1 MKPILKIKR
10 ANKTKSFSFG
20 SIFKKKENDVIS
32 KFMKSRKEALSS
44 NDKQNNLNNN
54 FIKTDS
60 NIHKKTMT
68 IMNSGNENRKN
79 ELLLEN
85 ENYINSNSI
94 FNKSKIYSK
103 RINDASKEVMNR
115 YPLAFVEL
123 TDRENRKIFL
133 TESVKSKN
141 RNKNYKIK
149 KKDRS
154 IIKRSEIINN
164 FYTNFMK
171 RKNQREI
178 LQSHLFKEKLY
189 DQFLKY
195 SPNFL
200 KRIILINED
209 KQEQIQLQNE
219 QYLNSIKTENNLRI
233 YNDFKNKIKRRLIEG
248 NISYENE
255 NTNEFI
261 NSIQKYL
268 YKNIMSYDNLITLLT
283 KIKGK
288 MTLHLAKMISEFL
301 SDKFYC
307 FMKIKKTKEAQFK
320 LNEICELLKIEK
332 YAKGDMIYDIDNYE
346 NKYML
351 LLKGTVNVN
360 ERYFISK
367 IMKISEFIIYLKD
380 IKDKE
385 NNLIKL
391 YRIIE
396 KNILEDTFNSFDI
409 IEKNFFDISLIS
421 QYLNISEETSFY
433 VEEIRRTQNLL
444 QGENVNKYTNELY
457 LNQTLNLSSKNN
469 KKGLIFSKSSLKEI
483 REFLDKENGK
493 QYFRANYSDKQYIC
507 AEECFFISIDKEAF
521 EKKLKDLETR
531 FTGEN
536 NEMFLY
542 RSFIFKNFEK
552 EDINIILKNHFNKKY
567 LMNGEY
573 LYKQNTISDKIYII
587 VRGDFTQTIS
597 LNSKRI
603 EEVKQYISFEPT
615 KNIFTLWNDRIKK
628 TINKEE
634 IENFFSYSKKFY
646 GDFPFENCDKNKNKE
661 IKKKDIKAININKIN
676 LQQLMQKK
684 REIIGI
690 NDFQNSKLK
699 KYSKYDVLGIEDAIE
714 GKNRF
719 TNVKC
724 ESIKGEVYE
733 INISDFISYCFKKSI
748 NIDYLN
754 GILSNIKN
762 ILIQKIEKLIL
773 VKQISLTNISNEY
786 QEDNVED
793 KIMNKTKKIKIYKKN
808 HLDDNI
814 PFDPV
819 EVALNSLNQYK
830 RNKVKEKNKL
840 NYSNIPQSSNL
851 KIKKKVDFYD
861 LFFGYF
867 TEKTVN
873 IDDELEKDDFMEKLK
888 TKNIVINNDT
898 LKNCLEKDTNNN
910 NTYEEEK
917 LNNENKINILEC
929 KNENKDNN
937 YNISNKDHPKNN
949 NIIELKTKSARNLKK
964 KSFIENLRFNNFSHS
979 INKHQNKQESESE
992 EIRRKY
998 IIAKKKLEKSY
1009 LNREKLYYMKN
1020 FKNFPFIKY
1029 IYGKKKRKINYEES
1043 IFTRLNKDLAK
1054 QQKIKKFLKK
1064 LKSGGSNIL
1073 FSNAVKREAGYF
1085 SKNNSRNKI
1094 STRNSKENNF
1104 IYSNSKTQ
1112 YGNDFYDFGFYFLKH
1127 IDFSNNKKNENS
1139 NK

>member
-10 ANKTKSFSFG
+10 PNNTKSFSIG

-32 KFMKSRKEALSS
+32 KFMKSRKETLST
-44 NDKQNNLNNN
+44 NDNQNNLNNN
-54 FIKTDS
+54 NILTES
-60 NIHKKTMT
+60 NSNNHKKTMT
-68 IMNSGNENRKN
+68 IMTLGNENRKS
-79 ELLLEN
+79 ELLFEN

-94 FNKSKIYSK
+94 FNKNTTNSKKFNRKS
-103 RINDASKEVMNR
+103 RVATNR

-123 TDRENRKIFL
+123 TDTENRKLFL
-133 TESVKSKN
+133 TESIKGK
-141 RNKNYKIK
+141 NKNSYSSIK
-149 KKDRS
+149 HKNRS
-154 IIKRSEIINN
+154 IIKKSEILYN

-171 RKNQREI
+171 KKHQKEL
-178 LQSHLFKEKLY
+178 LQSHLFKQKFY

-200 KRIILINED
+200 KRIVLINED
-209 KQEQIQLQNE
+209 KEEKIKLQNE
-219 QYLNSIKTENNLRI
+219 KYLNSIKTENNLKV

-248 NISYENE
+248 NISYESE

-261 NSIQKYL
+261 NGIQKYL

-283 KIKGK
+283 KLKGK

-307 FMKIKKTKEAQFK
+307 FMNIKKSKEAQFR

-332 YAKGDMIYDIDNYE
+332 YAEGDMIYNIDNYE

-351 LLKGTVNVN
+351 LLKGTVNAY
-360 ERYFISK
+360 ERYFVMK
-367 IMKISEFIIYLKD
+367 TMKISEFINYLKI

-396 KNILEDTFNSFDI
+396 KNIFEEAFNSFDI
-409 IEKNFFDISLIS
+409 IEKNFFEISLIS
-421 QYLNISEETSFY
+421 HYLDISEEVNVY
-433 VEEIRRTQNLL
+433 VEEIRRVHDII
-444 QGENVNKYTNELY
+444 QGENINKYANELH
-457 LNQTLNLSSKNN
+457 LNQTFNLSSKNN
-469 KKGLIFSKSSLKEI
+469 KKGIIFSKSSLSEI
-483 REFLDKENGK
+483 REFLEKEKGK
-493 QYFRANYSDKQYIC
+493 QYFRENYSDKKYIC
-507 AEECFFISIDKEAF
+507 AEDCYFISIDKEAF
-521 EKKLKDLETR
+521 EKKLKDLKLR

-536 NEMFLY
+536 NEMFLL

-552 EDINIILKNHFNKKY
+552 EDINLILKNNFNKKY

-573 LYKQNTISDKIYII
+573 LYKQNEISDKIYII

-603 EEVKQYISFEPT
+603 EEVKKYISFEPT
-615 KNIFTLWNDRIKK
+615 KNIFTLWDDRIKK
-628 TINKEE
+628 TITKEE
-634 IENFFSYSKKFY
+634 VENFFSYSKKLH
-646 GDFPFENCDKNKNKE
+646 GDFPFENSEKNKNKE
-661 IKKKDIKAININKIN
+661 KKKKDIKEININKIN
-676 LQQLMQKK
+676 LQQIMQKK
-684 REIIGI
+684 REIIGV

-699 KYSKYDVLGIEDAIE
+699 NYSKYDVLGMEEAIE

-733 INISDFISYCFKKSI
+733 IKISDFISFCFRKSI
-748 NIDYLN
+748 NIDYLK

-762 ILIQKIEKLIL
+762 ILIQKIEKLVL
-773 VKQISLTNISNEY
+773 VKQNSLTNISNDF
-786 QEDNVED
+786 QEDNEED
-793 KIMNKTKKIKIYKKN
+793 KNINKTKKIKIYKKN
-808 HLDDNI
+808 NIDDNI

-830 RNKVKEKNKL
+830 KNKIKEKKDL
-840 NYSNIPQSSNL
+840 NYSNIHHSLNSRIRK
-851 KIKKKVDFYD
+851 KIDFYD

-888 TKNIVINNDT
+888 TKKIVINNDAI
-898 LKNCLEKDTNNN
+898 KNCLENDINNN
-910 NTYEEEK
+910 NIYEEMK
-917 LNNENKINILEC
+917 FNNENEIES
-929 KNENKDNN
+929 KNENND
-937 YNISNKDHPKNN
+937 NISKKDHPKNN
-949 NIIELKTKSARNLKK
+949 NILNNNIFELKTKSARNLKK
-964 KSFIENLRFNNFSHS
+964 KMFIENLRFNNFSHS
-979 INKHQNKQESESE
+979 LHKHQNKQESESE

-1029 IYGKKKRKINYEES
+1029 IYGKKKKKINYEES
-1043 IFTRLNKDLAK
+1043 LFTRLNKDLAK

-1064 LKSGGSNIL
+1064 LNCGGSNIL
-1073 FSNAVKREAGYF
+1073 FSNEVKREAGYY

-1094 STRNSKENNF
+1094 STRNSKEKNF

-1112 YGNDFYDFGFYFLKH
+1112 YGNDFYDLGFCFLKH
-1127 IDFSNNKKNENS
+1127 IDFSNNK
-1139 NK
+1139 